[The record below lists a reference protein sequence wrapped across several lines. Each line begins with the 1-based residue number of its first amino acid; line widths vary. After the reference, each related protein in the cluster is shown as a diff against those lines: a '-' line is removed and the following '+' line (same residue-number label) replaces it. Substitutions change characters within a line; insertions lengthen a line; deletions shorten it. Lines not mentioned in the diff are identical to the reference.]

1 MATYI
6 IHYSPLPFLESDLL
20 SYLPQLH
27 PSSSILP
34 VITAQQRPSIQNGW
48 WGSQPEEV
56 SPFPQLTSHNSNLE
70 TNKQPR
76 SWHPSLLRNQ
86 ERVWSEEQKALEE
99 RKRIDQL
106 RRERDEERQIQ
117 DLQRLQEDSGQVRQ
131 TQRVDWMYQ
140 APSGATGH
148 VAEEMEGYLLGK
160 RRIDSVLLKGE
171 ETKKLERGVD
181 FAPAA
186 GPGVGAGAVAP
197 VNSRDMMTKVMADPL
212 FEVKKRE
219 QAAYEA
225 AVKESARKGKKV
237 VDGGSGGDRQPG
249 KGREQE
255 RDRDR
260 SHRHRS
266 HRYSDKDLHRHRSR
280 RHRSRSSSPNHRRS
294 HRSRRDDRDYRD
306 DRDWRDRDR
315 RDRDRREDRG
325 RERSQDERD
334 RRDRDRRASSKH
346 RDHDDRYHNHPC
358 HDSYSRRSPS
368 PRRDRR
374 PSPDRLGLE
383 SNGYRK
389 PRDYDNRVRDSYRRD
404 NNRSQ
409 SNGHANGQAN
419 NVKSKEQ
426 LDEERQ
432 RKLDEMQSN
441 ASELETTRRKRI
453 DEVTAMEERQR
464 EEDQKNRTEKGRF
477 VGQLHRQ
484 LQEDSLDQRIQR
496 SRGGLIVDKDE

>member
-1 MATYI
+1 MGGG
-6 IHYSPLPFLESDLL
+6 DL
-20 SYLPQLH
+20 
-27 PSSSILP
+27 
-34 VITAQQRPSIQNGW
+34 
-48 WGSQPEEV
+48 
-56 SPFPQLTSHNSNLE
+56 NL
-70 TNKQPR
+70 KK

-171 ETKKLERGVD
+171 ETKKLERGAD

-186 GPGVGAGAVAP
+186 GPGAGAGAVAP

-237 VDGGSGGDRQPG
+237 VDGGSGGDRQPE
-249 KGREQE
+249 KGRERE

-260 SHRHRS
+260 GHRHRSRRYSDEDSHRHRT
-266 HRYSDKDLHRHRSR
+266 R
-280 RHRSRSSSPNHRRS
+280 RHRSRSSSPDHRRS
-294 HRSRRDDRDYRD
+294 YRSRKDDRDYRD
-306 DRDWRDRDR
+306 DRDRRDRDR

-325 RERSQDERD
+325 RGRSRDERD
-334 RRDRDRRASSKH
+334 RRDRDRRASSRH
-346 RDHDDRYHNHPC
+346 RDHDDRYHDRPRR
-358 HDSYSRRSPS
+358 DSYSRRSPS
-368 PRRDRR
+368 RRDRR
-374 PSPDRLGLE
+374 PSPDGRDSE

-389 PRDYDNRVRDSYRRD
+389 PRDYDNRPRDSYRRD
-404 NNRSQ
+404 RNSNRPQ
-409 SNGHANGQAN
+409 PNGHANGQAN
-419 NVKSKEQ
+419 NAKSKEQ
-426 LDEERQ
+426 QDEERQ
-432 RKLDEMQSN
+432 RKLAEMQSN
-441 ASELETTRRKRI
+441 ASDLETTRRKRI

-464 EEDQKNRTEKGRF
+464 EEDEKNRTEKGRF

>member
-1 MATYI
+1 M
-6 IHYSPLPFLESDLL
+6 
-20 SYLPQLH
+20 
-27 PSSSILP
+27 
-34 VITAQQRPSIQNGW
+34 
-48 WGSQPEEV
+48 
-56 SPFPQLTSHNSNLE
+56 
-70 TNKQPR
+70 
-76 SWHPSLLRNQ
+76 
-86 ERVWSEEQKALEE
+86 
-99 RKRIDQL
+99 
-106 RRERDEERQIQ
+106 Q

-171 ETKKLERGVD
+171 ETKKLERGAD
-181 FAPAA
+181 FAPA
-186 GPGVGAGAVAP
+186 VGAGVGSAGAGIGAP

-225 AVKESARKGKKV
+225 AVKESARKGKRI
-237 VDGGSGGDRQPG
+237 VDGGSGGGRQPE
-249 KGREQE
+249 RERERE

-266 HRYSDKDLHRHRSR
+266 RRYSDEDLHRHRSR
-280 RHRSRSSSPNHRRS
+280 RHRSRSSSPDYRRS

-306 DRDWRDRDR
+306 DRDQRDKDR

-325 RERSQDERD
+325 RDRSRDERD
-334 RRDRDRRASSKH
+334 RKDHDRRASSRH
-346 RDHDDRYHNHPC
+346 RDRDDRYYDRPRR
-358 HDSYSRRSPS
+358 DSYSRRSPS

-374 PSPDRLGLE
+374 PSPDRRGSE

-389 PRDYDNRVRDSYRRD
+389 PRDSYRRD
-404 NNRSQ
+404 RDHNRPQ
-409 SNGHANGQAN
+409 LGAPNDHANGHANN
-419 NVKSKEQ
+419 TKSKEQ
-426 LDEERQ
+426 QEEERQ
-432 RKLDEMQSN
+432 RKLAEMQSN
-441 ASELETTRRKRI
+441 ASDLEANRRKRI

-464 EEDQKNRTEKGRF
+464 DEDERNRTEKGRF

-496 SRGGLIVDKDE
+496 SRGGLVVDKDE

>member
-1 MATYI
+1 MGGG
-6 IHYSPLPFLESDLL
+6 DL
-20 SYLPQLH
+20 
-27 PSSSILP
+27 
-34 VITAQQRPSIQNGW
+34 
-48 WGSQPEEV
+48 
-56 SPFPQLTSHNSNLE
+56 NL
-70 TNKQPR
+70 KK

-86 ERVWSEEQKALEE
+86 ERVWSEEKKALEE

-171 ETKKLERGVD
+171 ETKKLERGAD
-181 FAPAA
+181 FAPVA
-186 GPGVGAGAVAP
+186 GAGTGGAGAGVGAP

-225 AVKESARKGKKV
+225 AVKESARRGKRV
-237 VDGGSGGDRQPG
+237 VDGGNGGDRLPE
-249 KGREQE
+249 KERERE

-266 HRYSDKDLHRHRSR
+266 RRYSDEDSHRHRSR
-280 RHRSRSSSPNHRRS
+280 RHRSRSSSPDYRRS
-294 HRSRRDDRDYRD
+294 HRSRREDRDYRD
-306 DRDWRDRDR
+306 DRNRRDTDR
-315 RDRDRREDRG
+315 RDRDRHEDRG
-325 RERSQDERD
+325 RDRSRDERD
-334 RRDRDRRASSKH
+334 RKDHDRRASSRH
-346 RDHDDRYHNHPC
+346 WDRDDRYYDRPRR
-358 HDSYSRRSPS
+358 DSYSRRSPS

-374 PSPDRLGLE
+374 LSGDRRGSE

-389 PRDYDNRVRDSYRRD
+389 PRDYDNRPRDSYRRD
-404 NNRSQ
+404 RDHSRPQ
-409 SNGHANGQAN
+409 PGAPNGHANGHAN
-419 NVKSKEQ
+419 NTKSKEQ
-426 LDEERQ
+426 QEEERQ
-432 RKLDEMQSN
+432 RKLAEMQSN
-441 ASELETTRRKRI
+441 ASDLEATRRKRI

-464 EEDQKNRTEKGRF
+464 EEDEKNRTEKGRF

-484 LQEDSLDQRIQR
+484 LQEDSLEQRIQR
-496 SRGGLIVDKDE
+496 SRGGLVVDKEE